1 MKLEGLFTPEE
12 RKALAFLLGAA
23 FLGLAVMAW
32 PRGGGAAPGGGWK
45 RLEVRVNRAEAGE
58 LVVLPG
64 IGPVLAE
71 RIVEDRTRRG
81 FFLTLADLKRV
92 KGVTPKTLEKVR
104 RLVRFD

>member
-32 PRGGGAAPGGGWK
+32 PQSGSAAQARE
-45 RLEVRVNRAEAGE
+45 RLTVRVNRAEAGE
-58 LVVLPG
+58 LVALPG
-64 IGPVLAE
+64 IGPVLAK
-71 RIVEDRTRRG
+71 RIVEERGRRG

-92 KGVTPKTLEKVR
+92 KGITPKTLEKLE